1 MAQQSGYSVY
11 VFLITPNI
19 YLSIPHLFPW
29 LTVS

>member
-19 YLSIPHLFPW
+19 YLSIPHFVPL
-29 LTVS
+29 VNC